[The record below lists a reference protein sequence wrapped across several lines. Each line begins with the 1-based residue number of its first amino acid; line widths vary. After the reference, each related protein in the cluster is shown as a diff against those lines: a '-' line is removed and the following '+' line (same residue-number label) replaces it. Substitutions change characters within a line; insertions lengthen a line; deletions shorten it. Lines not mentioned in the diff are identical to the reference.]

1 MDKSGVV
8 TDRVSDKAKAVDTL
22 YTGFRKDFQPVKAL
36 PAALLVVLVLLAVNP
51 VMFAL
56 LNL

>member
-8 TDRVSDKAKAVDTL
+8 TDRVSDNAM
-22 YTGFRKDFQPVKAL
+22 GFIAIYQELKKDFPAWIAL